1 MNNKVVIIGAGASG
15 MWAAIAAKK
24 AGADVTVIERNQA
37 EGKKLSATGN
47 GRCNF
52 TNVNADNVQYYHSQ
66 NKAAVAKVLSQFTV
80 NDILDEFDALG
91 ITPSLED
98 DGKYFPFSWQA
109 SSVVEVLSREL
120 KRNAINVIYGTR
132 VTDIDI
138 TKEKLGIITD
148 NGSFTADRLIIASG
162 GMAAPASG
170 SDGSAYAFA
179 KKLGHTIAS
188 PFPVIVQLKTKNG
201 FYKRLNGLRINAE
214 VSLVIDGKCCRC
226 ELGDLMFYDYG
237 LSGSTVFKLSCDAA
251 YALSE
256 NKSVYIAINFAPGY
270 TADEAKAYISK
281 RCTDCP
287 YTAEEVLVG
296 FINKKLIQLLLEESG
311 INKEA
316 AANKLT
322 EKQIDSL
329 CRSISDM
336 RFLVT
341 DTKGWDNAQ
350 ATAGGILLSETEPLT
365 LRSRFDKRIG
375 FCGEI
380 LDVVGECGGFN
391 LTWAWASGHVCGSK
405 ILK

>member
-1 MNNKVVIIGAGASG
+1 MNNKVIIIGAGASG

-52 TNVNADNVQYYHSQ
+52 TNVNADNVQYYHSH
-66 NKAAVAKVLSQFTV
+66 NKAAVARVLSQFAV
-80 NDILDEFDALG
+80 NDILNEFDALG
-91 ITPSLED
+91 ITPSLEE
-98 DGKYFPFSWQA
+98 DGKYFPLSGQA
-109 SSVVEVLSREL
+109 SSVVDVLCREL
-120 KRNAINVIYGTR
+120 KRNAVNIIYNTQ

-138 TKEKLGIITD
+138 TNAKLTVITD
-148 NGSFTADRLIIASG
+148 NGSFAADKLIIATG
-162 GMAAPASG
+162 GMAAPTSG
-170 SDGSAYAFA
+170 SDGGAYSFA
-179 KKLGHTIAS
+179 KKLGHTIVQ
-188 PFPVIVQLKTKNG
+188 PFPVIVQLKTKDG

-214 VSLVIDGKCCRC
+214 ISLIVDGKYCRR

-237 LSGSTVFKLSCDAA
+237 LSGSTVFKLSCEAA

-256 NKSVYIAINFAPGY
+256 NKSVCVAINFAPGY
-270 TADEAKAYISK
+270 TVNELKAYIAK

-296 FINKKLIQLLLEESG
+296 FVNKKLIQLLLEASS
-311 INKEA
+311 INKDALASEL
-316 AANKLT
+316 N
-322 EKQIDSL
+322 EKQINAL

-336 RFLVT
+336 RFTVT
-341 DTKGWDNAQ
+341 GTKGWNNAQ
-350 ATAGGILLSETEPLT
+350 ATAGGISLDEIDPLT
-365 LRSRFDKRIG
+365 LRSRFDERIG

-380 LDVVGECGGFN
+380 LDVAGECGGFN